1 MIPNG
6 SEGRTVRVRE
16 ILDDPHPSSILMI
29 SENAMI
35 PKEQRIDAAL
45 EKYLAATPSLQE
57 EISALDASEQK
68 QEVQWAFEDEADSR
82 GLEHWELVLEFVAE
96 TPEELKTMRLEVYQE
111 VAEALGMD
119 LPEYLELNE
128 IEI

>member
-1 MIPNG
+1 
-6 SEGRTVRVRE
+6 
-16 ILDDPHPSSILMI
+16 
-29 SENAMI
+29 MI